1 MAEFKIP
8 TEIVTLPSKGL
19 LYPKESPL
27 SAGEIEMKY
36 MTAKEEDI
44 LTNANYLRNGTV
56 LDKLL
61 QALIIDDINYNDLLI
76 GDKNAIMVAARI
88 LGYGKYYTINHN
100 GKEVIVDLSQ
110 LKDKTLNEEL
120 FKIGINE
127 FTFEGLITSF
137 NFTYTSDATIE
148 ANISLTGTSNVYT
161 DVSMYLSTPN
171 KKEDN
176 PKKDPKIVMD
186 PVIGPTYQTT
196 AVTSGASGTP
206 GTSTT
211 QSFAARAE
219 FYDQLYNRFETL
231 INDFCTSLAGDETA
245 GPLIKDQFQILIPF
259 TLPKS
264 TVKNPTD
271 HYILAGQQYLPK
283 LQETDIPEIKDTF
296 KLDPNSLLS
305 EATQKLNFLQTW
317 NKNN

>member
-88 LGYGKYYTINHN
+88 LGYGKDYTINHN

-127 FTFEGLITSF
+127 FTFDLPKSGNVVTFKLLTHGDEKKIEAEIKGLQKIKPDSSPDVTTRLKYIITSVNGEREQKSIRDFIDTYLLAPDARALRQYYNQISPDINLKFIPDDENYTGEGIDIPISF
-137 NFTYTSDATIE
+137 NFFW
-148 ANISLTGTSNVYT
+148 
-161 DVSMYLSTPN
+161 P
-171 KKEDN
+171 
-176 PKKDPKIVMD
+176 
-186 PVIGPTYQTT
+186 
-196 AVTSGASGTP
+196 
-206 GTSTT
+206 
-211 QSFAARAE
+211 
-219 FYDQLYNRFETL
+219 
-231 INDFCTSLAGDETA
+231 DFG
-245 GPLIKDQFQILIPF
+245 
-259 TLPKS
+259 
-264 TVKNPTD
+264 V
-271 HYILAGQQYLPK
+271 
-283 LQETDIPEIKDTF
+283 
-296 KLDPNSLLS
+296 
-305 EATQKLNFLQTW
+305 
-317 NKNN
+317 